1 MVIPTTACP
10 AENLT
15 ARKGLALLTS
25 EMQPPLRGAQWL
37 FREPQNNATVLHQDR
52 ACGAPG
58 LAEPPR
64 AQESSWKQ
72 TSQVQNSILMRNAQ
86 VTTREKDAWEPFLQH
101 SSRNSCRSRWD
112 HPPSLRW
119 HLERLPN
126 HGDAAPCQITH
137 AGATAVKFGKS
148 EVPGVLTA

>member
-1 MVIPTTACP
+1 MVIPMTACP
-10 AENLT
+10 AENLM
-15 ARKGLALLTS
+15 ARKRLALSTC

-72 TSQVQNSILMRNAQ
+72 TSILMRNAQ
-86 VTTREKDAWEPFLQH
+86 VTTSEKDAWEPFLQH
-101 SSRNSCRSRWD
+101 SSRDSCRSRWD
-112 HPPSLRW
+112 NPPSLRW
-119 HLERLPN
+119 HLERLLN
-126 HGDAAPCQITH
+126 HRDAAPCQITH
-137 AGATAVKFGKS
+137 AGALAVKFGKS
-148 EVPGVLTA
+148 KVPGVLTA